1 MRFFVLLRPIG
12 GSIVMPD
19 NSPTYEF
26 TTVQSFRGRED
37 ATIKKWTS
45 MGWEL
50 VEQDQGMLRSSL
62 KFRREKT
69 QLSRRTIILISYGVL
84 TAIAAMGMVAALN
97 LNDKPTTIA
106 TTPTSE
112 ATSAEAPPIISEDV
126 ISTETLKDEPLTAV
140 NNAELSR
147 LLKAPN
153 ECDESFKYF
162 AENHQGKEIQFDGY
176 IAKITHHEN
185 HKTRYDILILS
196 GEPTKQGAT
205 GPYFQIR
212 DVNLVSDI
220 GLTGDNIPEHLAEQQ
235 AIRLR
240 AKIDT
245 YHSPSC
251 LFLLNPISTEIR

>member
-1 MRFFVLLRPIG
+1 
-12 GSIVMPD
+12 
-19 NSPTYEF
+19 
-26 TTVQSFRGRED
+26 
-37 ATIKKWTS
+37 